1 MQIRK
6 VFRHF
11 DSDNSG
17 YLDASKLKNMLSE
30 CYFNLD
36 DATIDHMIASADTD
50 GDGKINEYEFLR
62 IMKKIRLI

>member
-1 MQIRK
+1 
-6 VFRHF
+6 
-11 DSDNSG
+11 
-17 YLDASKLKNMLSE
+17 MLSE

-62 IMKKIRLI
+62 IMKKIRLIWNDTFVLVVWLRKNY